1 MVTYQSIIQEIK
13 MRYPRFSNFGEML
26 FYSYTNL
33 QILCA
38 DYPQSNYLCKKTTK
52 YENTFF

>member
-38 DYPQSNYLCKKTTK
+38 DYPQSNYFMKK
-52 YENTFF
+52 ND

>member
-1 MVTYQSIIQEIK
+1 

-38 DYPQSNYLCKKTTK
+38 DYPQSNY
-52 YENTFF
+52 FM

>member
-1 MVTYQSIIQEIK
+1 